1 MLEATQH
8 KENSFVTLTY
18 SDEELPPNG
27 TLRPLDAQLWL
38 KRLRRRW
45 TVQPIRYYLVGE
57 YGDASWRPHYHAALF
72 GFPACEY
79 GQTRRFEHRRNQPRS
94 CCPRCDIIAETW
106 GKGRIDLARLEPHSA
121 QYVCG
126 YVTKKLTDKDDPKL
140 EGRHPEFARMSLK
153 PGIGANFV
161 PDIADV
167 QLRYNDQGEEV
178 PFGLRH
184 GAKIMPL
191 GRYLVRKL
199 RVQSG
204 REEGPSEITQARQAA
219 KLHHLSEIAA
229 AAPGL
234 KKEVFKSLILEQFA
248 KKVEAVER
256 RNHLFRQRKRHL

>member
-18 SDEELPPNG
+18 SDDNVPPGG
-27 TLRPLDAQLWL
+27 TLQPRDFTLWL
-38 KRLRRRW
+38 KRLRKRW
-45 TVQPIRYYLVGE
+45 RVAPIRYYGVGE
-57 YGDASWRPHYHAALF
+57 YGDKSWRPHYHAAVF
-72 GFPACEY
+72 GFPPCEY
-79 GQTRRFEHRRNQPRS
+79 GQTRRFPPGRERS
-94 CCPRCDIIAETW
+94 CCPKCDIIAETW

-126 YVTKKLTDKDDPKL
+126 YISKKLTKADDPRL
-140 EGRHPEFARMSLK
+140 EGRYPEFARMSLK
-153 PGIGANFV
+153 PGIGADFV
-161 PDIADV
+161 PEIADV
-167 QLRYNDQGEEV
+167 QLRYNDKGEEV

-184 GAKIMPL
+184 GPKIMPL

-204 REEGPSEITQARQAA
+204 REEGPSAYTQIQQAA
-219 KLHHLSEIAA
+219 KLHHLREIADQ
-229 AAPGL
+229 APGL

>member
-18 SDEELPPNG
+18 ADEKLPPDG
-27 TLRPLDAQLWL
+27 SLRPTDVTLWL

-45 TVQPIRYYLVGE
+45 TVSPIRYYLVGE
-57 YGDASWRPHYHAALF
+57 YGDESWRPHYHAALF

-79 GQTRRFEHRRNQPRS
+79 GQTRRFPRGRERS
-94 CCPRCDIIAETW
+94 CCPRCEIIAETW
-106 GKGRIDLARLEPHSA
+106 GEGRIDLARLEPHSA

-126 YVTKKLTDKDDPKL
+126 YVTKKLTKADDPRL

-161 PDIADV
+161 PEIADV
-167 QLRYNDQGEEV
+167 QLRYNDKGEEV

-184 GAKIMPL
+184 GPKIMPL

-204 REEGPSEITQARQAA
+204 RSEGPSDATILQQKA
-219 KLHHLSEIAA
+219 KLHHLSEIASQ
-229 AAPGL
+229 APGL
-234 KKEVFKSLILEQFA
+234 KKEVFKSLILEEFA
-248 KKVEAVER
+248 KKVEAKER
-256 RNHLFRQRKRHL
+256 KERLFRQRKRGM